1 MNEVLLKFPKRINDI
16 LPGVL
21 KSMNIETRIKN
32 WQIVE
37 NWTEIVGKKI
47 AQHAKATT
55 VDTHNLFV
63 EVDNP
68 VWQSQLF
75 LMKKT
80 IIKKFKKYGVN
91 IKDIK
96 FRIADHQENE

>member
-1 MNEVLLKFPKRINDI
+1 MGMKERMD
-16 LPGVL
+16 
-21 KSMNIETRIKN
+21 N

-37 NWTEIVGKKI
+37 KWPEIVGAQI
-47 AQHAKATT
+47 AQHAKAAA
-55 VDTHNLFV
+55 VDTENLFV

-75 LMKKT
+75 LMKEG
-80 IIKKFKKYGVN
+80 IIKKLKKYNVH

-96 FRIADHQENE
+96 FRIIT